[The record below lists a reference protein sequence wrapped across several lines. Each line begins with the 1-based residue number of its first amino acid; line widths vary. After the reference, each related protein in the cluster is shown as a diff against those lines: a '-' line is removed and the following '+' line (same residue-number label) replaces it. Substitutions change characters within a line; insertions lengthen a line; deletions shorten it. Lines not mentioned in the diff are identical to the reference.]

1 MDDDA
6 STAPEHDEIRIEA
19 AREAVTM
26 ALYQSLSI
34 LAVLLA
40 TPAPSAEDANVRVA
54 ITVFLT
60 GLGLLLAHHMAFRLS
75 SRLVNHGLLSDTSLR
90 MLRAQL
96 LGGLPIVVGAAVPP
110 LLLGAEVGTTVS
122 EVLLLVLVVV
132 VGYRAVRPARD
143 RRQAMRY
150 LIGLVVA
157 VSLLMALKT
166 AVGH

>member
-6 STAPEHDEIRIEA
+6 SIEPGHDELRVEA

-40 TPAPSAEDANVRVA
+40 TPTPSAEDANIRVA

-75 SRLVNHGLLSDTSLR
+75 SRLVNQGLLSDLSLR
-90 MLRAQL
+90 LLRAQAI
-96 LGGLPIVVGAAVPP
+96 GGLPIVVGAAIPP
-110 LLLGAEVGTTVS
+110 LLFGAEVGTTVS
-122 EVLLLVLVVV
+122 EVLLLVLVGL

-143 RRQAMRY
+143 RRQALAY
-150 LIGLVVA
+150 LVGLIAA
-157 VSLLMALKT
+157 VGLLMVLKT

>member
-6 STAPEHDEIRIEA
+6 APPGHDELRIEA

-40 TPAPSAEDANVRVA
+40 TPTPNAADANVKVA
-54 ITVFLT
+54 IVVFLT

-75 SRLVNHGLLSDTSLR
+75 SRLVNQGLLSDASLR
-90 MLRAQL
+90 LLRAQAV
-96 LGGLPIVVGAAVPP
+96 GGLPIVVGAAIPP

-122 EVLLLVLVVV
+122 EVLLLVLVGL

-143 RRQAMRY
+143 RRQATGY
-150 LIGLVVA
+150 LIGLIVA
-157 VSLLMALKT
+157 VSLLMVLKT

>member
-6 STAPEHDEIRIEA
+6 STEMAHDELRVEA

-40 TPAPSAEDANVRVA
+40 TPTPRAEDANIRVA

-60 GLGLLLAHHMAFRLS
+60 GLGLLLAHHVAFRLS
-75 SRLVNHGLLSDTSLR
+75 SRLVNQGLLSDASLR
-90 MLRAQL
+90 LLRAQAV
-96 LGGLPIVVGAAVPP
+96 GGLPVVVGAAIPP
-110 LLLGAEVGTTVS
+110 LLLGADIGATVS
-122 EVLLLVLVVV
+122 EVLLLVLVGL

-143 RRQAMRY
+143 RRQALGY
-150 LIGLVVA
+150 LVGLIVA
-157 VSLLMALKT
+157 VSLLMVLKT